1 MKTTL
6 DLDDALLI
14 EAKTTAARRRTTLK
28 AVVEQALRRELHPV
42 DSVVEQRPDLFEIG
56 ELGLPVVKRRGALL
70 TSEMVYQ
77 ALADAEEEDASRLGR
92 VAESS

>member
-42 DSVVEQRPDLFEIG
+42 GNVVEQSPDLLEIG